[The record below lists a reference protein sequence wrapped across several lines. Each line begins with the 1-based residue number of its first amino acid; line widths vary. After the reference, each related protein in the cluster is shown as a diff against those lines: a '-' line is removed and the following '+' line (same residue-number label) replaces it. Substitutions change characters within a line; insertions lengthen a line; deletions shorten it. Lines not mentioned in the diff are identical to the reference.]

1 MPARASILANA
12 GGSAMIL
19 MKPDLIAKTS
29 GDHTTRLA
37 ALRHKLQTAIELEHA
52 TIPPYLYA
60 LYSIKQDCNLE
71 VAALV
76 RSIVIQE
83 MLHMSL
89 DCNVLNAIGGR
100 PKIDDPRF
108 IPSYPGN
115 LPGTVEDSLIVPLA
129 PLSKQ
134 LVHDVFM
141 VIEEPEHTVDGTDPP
156 PDGVTIGQFYQH
168 IKDEIVALGQT
179 GNIFTGK
186 HSRQLVTGFPEL
198 QNQGVVDQ
206 ASALAAI
213 DLIIDQGEG
222 TTTSP
227 LDPEHELA
235 HYYKYAEIYHGRK
248 LIPNPDTSQCAT
260 TPWVF
265 KGHPIAFDPAGV
277 YPVIS
282 NPAIGSYQGKPRL
295 NDLNLTFNAAYSDL
309 LRKLHQVFNGKPD
322 WLGPALLTMQNLK
335 SQAQLLMSQEVV
347 PGQTAGPTFQY
358 LPASGPGAKS

>member
-1 MPARASILANA
+1 
-12 GGSAMIL
+12 MIL
-19 MKPDLIAKTS
+19 VKSDLVAQAS
-29 GDHTTRLA
+29 VDHAHRLA
-37 ALRHKLQTAIELEHA
+37 ALRHKLQIAIELEHA

-60 LYSIKQDCNLE
+60 LYSIKAGCNLE
-71 VAALV
+71 IAALV

-89 DCNVLNAIGGR
+89 DCNVLNAIGGK

-108 IPSYPGN
+108 IPNYPGK
-115 LPGTVEDSLIVPLA
+115 LPGSVEDSLIVPLA

-134 LVHDVFM
+134 LLHDVFM
-141 VIEEPEHTVDGTDPP
+141 VIEEPEQTVDGTVPP
-156 PDGVTIGQFYQH
+156 QDGVTIGEFYQH

-186 HSRQLVTGFPEL
+186 QSLQLVTGFPEL
-198 QNQGVVDQ
+198 QNRGVVDETT
-206 ASALAAI
+206 ALAAI
-213 DLIIDQGEG
+213 DLIIAQGEG
-222 TTTSP
+222 SSTSP
-227 LDPEHELA
+227 LDPECELA

-248 LIPNPDTSQCAT
+248 LIPNPDASQCAT

-265 KGHPIAFDPAGV
+265 KGHPIAFDPTGV

-282 NPAIGSYQGKPRL
+282 NPTPSSYQSKPRL
-295 NDLNLTFNAAYSDL
+295 QELNHAFNAAYSDL

-335 SQAQLLMSQEVV
+335 SQAQLMMSQEVV
-347 PGQTAGPTFQY
+347 PGQTAGPSFEY
-358 LPASGPGAKS
+358 LVASESGARA